1 MSDYLIQQI
10 VNGLSLGSLYA
21 LVAIGFSLIYGVIR
35 LVNFAHGDLLMIG
48 AFMTFGLVASDLVP
62 WAAIPLLVLAGGFLA
77 GGLIERVAFRSIS
90 GAPMI
95 TGFIVTLSASVAIQN
110 LALIFL
116 GSQPRNFNFP
126 EVFRMRLSIGGAD
139 VALID
144 LVIPVVTLLCALAL
158 TTFIRK
164 TRAGIAIRAV
174 AENPFA
180 AQLMGISIGRLVF
193 LVFAVGGALAALAG
207 LFWSGKYG
215 QINPLMGFLPGLK
228 AFVATI
234 IGGVG
239 SLPGAIIGGYILGF
253 SEIAFVGFL
262 PPEYSGYRDAFVF
275 GLLILIL
282 LVRPQGLFGEA
293 EQERA

>member
-1 MSDYLIQQI
+1 M
-10 VNGLSLGSLYA
+10 
-21 LVAIGFSLIYGVIR
+21 
-35 LVNFAHGDLLMIG
+35 MIG
-48 AFMTFGLVASDLVP
+48 AYMTFGLVASGVVP
-62 WAAIPLLVLAGGFLA
+62 WVALPLLVVAGGFAA
-77 GGLIERVAFRSIS
+77 GGLIERVAFRSIT

-95 TGFIVTLSASVAIQN
+95 TGFIVTLSASIAIQN

-126 EVFRMRLSIGGAD
+126 EVFRMRLSLGGAD

-164 TRAGIAIRAV
+164 TRVGIAIRAV

-228 AFVATI
+228 AFLATI

-239 SLPGAIIGGYILGF
+239 SLPGAIVGGYILGF

-262 PPEYSGYRDAFVF
+262 PSEYSGYRDAFVF

-282 LVRPQGLFGEA
+282 LVRPQGLFGES

>member
-48 AFMTFGLVASDLVP
+48 AFMTFGLVASDMVP
-62 WAAIPLLVLAGGFLA
+62 WAVIPLLVLAGGFLA
-77 GGLIERVAFRSIS
+77 GGLIERIAFRSIS

-95 TGFIVTLSASVAIQN
+95 TGFIVTLSASIAIQN
-110 LALIFL
+110 LALILL

-126 EVFRMRLSIGGAD
+126 EVFRMRFPIGGAD

-144 LVIPVVTLLCALAL
+144 LVIPAVTLLCALAL

-228 AFVATI
+228 AFLATI

-239 SLPGAIIGGYILGF
+239 SLPGAIAGGYILGF

-282 LVRPQGLFGEA
+282 LVRPQGLFGEV

>member
-1 MSDYLIQQI
+1 
-10 VNGLSLGSLYA
+10 
-21 LVAIGFSLIYGVIR
+21 
-35 LVNFAHGDLLMIG
+35 
-48 AFMTFGLVASDLVP
+48 
-62 WAAIPLLVLAGGFLA
+62 
-77 GGLIERVAFRSIS
+77 
-90 GAPMI
+90 
-95 TGFIVTLSASVAIQN
+95 
-110 LALIFL
+110 
-116 GSQPRNFNFP
+116 
-126 EVFRMRLSIGGAD
+126 MRLPIGGAD

-144 LVIPVVTLLCALAL
+144 LIIPVVTLLCALAL

-228 AFVATI
+228 AFLATI

-239 SLPGAIIGGYILGF
+239 SLPGAIAGGYILGF

-262 PPEYSGYRDAFVF
+262 PSEYSGYRDAFVF

-282 LVRPQGLFGEA
+282 LVRPQGLFGES

>member
-1 MSDYLIQQI
+1 MSDYMIQQTI
-10 VNGLSLGSLYA
+10 NGLSLGSLYA

-48 AFMTFGLVASDLVP
+48 AFLTYALVAGDVVP
-62 WAAIPLLVLAGGFLA
+62 WATIPLIILFGGFIA
-77 GGLIERVAFRSIS
+77 GGLIERVAFRSIR

-95 TGFIVTLSASVAIQN
+95 TGFIVTLSVSVAIQN
-110 LALIFL
+110 LALILL
-116 GSQPRNFNFP
+116 GSQPRNFSFP
-126 EVFRMRLSIGGAD
+126 AVFRTRIPIGGAD

-144 LVIPVVTLLCALAL
+144 LVIPAVTLICAIGLSI
-158 TTFIRK
+158 FIR
-164 TRAGIAIRAV
+164 RSRVGVAIRAV
-174 AENPFA
+174 AENSFA

-193 LVFAVGGALAALAG
+193 LVFGLGGALAALAG

-215 QINPLMGFLPGLK
+215 QISPLMGFVPGLK

-239 SLPGAIIGGYILGF
+239 SVPGAILGGYILGF
-253 SEIAFVGFL
+253 SEVAFVGFL
-262 PPEYSGYRDAFVF
+262 PPEYAGYRDAFVF

-282 LVRPQGLFGEA
+282 LVRPQGLFGEN

>member
-48 AFMTFGLVASDLVP
+48 AFMTFGLVASDVVP
-62 WAAIPLLVLAGGFLA
+62 WAAIPLLVLAGGFAA
-77 GGLIERVAFRSIS
+77 GGLIERIAFRSIS

-95 TGFIVTLSASVAIQN
+95 TGFIVTLSASIAIQN

-126 EVFRMRLSIGGAD
+126 EVFRMRLPLGGAD

-144 LVIPVVTLLCALAL
+144 LVIPVVTLLCALGL
-158 TTFIRK
+158 TAFIRK
-164 TRAGIAIRAV
+164 TRVGIAIRAV

-193 LVFAVGGALAALAG
+193 LVFGLGGALAALAG
-207 LFWSGKYG
+207 LFWAGKYG

-228 AFVATI
+228 AFLATI

-239 SLPGAIIGGYILGF
+239 SLHGAIVGGYILGF